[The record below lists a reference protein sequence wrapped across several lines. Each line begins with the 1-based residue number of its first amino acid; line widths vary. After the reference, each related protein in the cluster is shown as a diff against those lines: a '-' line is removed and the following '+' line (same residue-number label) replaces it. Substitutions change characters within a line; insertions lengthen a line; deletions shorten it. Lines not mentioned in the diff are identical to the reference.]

1 MKVAKGQKVKLHY
14 TGTLDNGEVFDSS
27 KDREPLEF
35 IAGSGMVIK
44 GFDDAVIGMDVG
56 AEKKFSIE
64 SKDAYG
70 EVIPQLMQE
79 VPKEAFG
86 EKIPEIGV
94 TIGIKAPTG
103 QTIPAKIVK
112 ISEDKVTLDLNHPLA
127 GKKLTFEIKV
137 IESKKLTRK
146 EQEELDKQMQAHAS
160 GCGGSCGHDHDHGDE
175 DKCGGG
181 CC

>member
-1 MKVAKGQKVKLHY
+1 MKIEKDFKVKLHY
-14 TGTLDNGEVFDSS
+14 TGTLDDGSVFDSS

-35 IAGSGMVIK
+35 VTGSGMVIQ
-44 GFDDAVIGMDVG
+44 GFDDAVMGMEIDG
-56 AEKKFSIE
+56 EKKFKVE

-70 EVIPQLMQE
+70 PLVPELVQE

-86 EKIPEIGV
+86 EKTPEVGV

-103 QTIPAKIVK
+103 QVMHAKI
-112 ISEDKVTLDLNHPLA
+112 IEINGDKVKLDLNHPLA
-127 GKKLTFEIKV
+127 GKNLTFDIKV
-137 IESKKLTRK
+137 VDAKKLTK
-146 EQEELDKQMQAHAS
+146 EEKEELEKQMQESH
-160 GCGGSCGHDHDHGDE
+160 GCGDSCGHDHSDE